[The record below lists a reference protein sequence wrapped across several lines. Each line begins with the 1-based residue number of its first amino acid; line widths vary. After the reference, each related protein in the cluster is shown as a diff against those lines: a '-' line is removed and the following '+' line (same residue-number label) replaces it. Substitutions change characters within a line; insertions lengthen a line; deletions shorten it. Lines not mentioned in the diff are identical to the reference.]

1 MMGFDFYLMRFIE
14 EHPEKRKDVAEFVYN
29 SPFDSYFGQ
38 IGELAK
44 ANGINLYE
52 ADVEIWGALINPSEK
67 PRS

>member
-14 EHPEKRKDVAEFVYN
+14 EHPEKLKDVAEFVYN

-52 ADVEIWGALINPSEK
+52 ADVEIWGALIDTSEK